1 MELQFPLLVLFCTHD
16 VQVYMG
22 ACVAQCFSAQFLEQK
37 LVNQRKQH
45 PDTPDTELV
54 RRIAKSPILRKVPGS
69 AAYYKN
75 ALLDLLAMV
84 KEYGMPH
91 FFLTLTMDDASEIR
105 WQEVNDLQK
114 ILDSFCGGLNHTDM
128 GVEMAMLFHNR
139 LTNFMH
145 QYILPP
151 HGGLLGRVQHY
162 LTRYESQVRPIR
174 ALLSSTSHLCST

>member
-1 MELQFPLLVLFCTHD
+1 
-16 VQVYMG
+16 MG

-54 RRIAKSPILRKVPGS
+54 RRIAKSPTLRKVPGS

-75 ALLDLLAMV
+75 ALMDLLAMV

-105 WQEVNDLQK
+105 WQEVNDVLRK
-114 ILDSFCGGLNHTDM
+114 VSYKKKTNIEHRVPSWH
-128 GVEMAMLFHNR
+128 GV
-139 LTNFMH
+139 
-145 QYILPP
+145 
-151 HGGLLGRVQHY
+151 
-162 LTRYESQVRPIR
+162 S
-174 ALLSSTSHLCST
+174 